1 MTKTA
6 FRGTQTS
13 IRFGISYVML
23 FAIYGISTPYL
34 QLMIRRLGYAPS
46 AVGIFLGLFE
56 LIGITGPIVLAR
68 NADSRG
74 AYKPYLIASGLMIL
88 AGLATLIP
96 FRIPVITIISLS
108 LLSLGLKT
116 PIPVLDAALFRAID
130 TTAPQES
137 HGLNYGL
144 LRSLGSAG
152 FVIVTLI
159 VQSIRGFDAASSQ
172 TMALYMG
179 ILTAMYLGGLL
190 FLPETGIPQQKTNKE
205 RLSFAWIDSVFI
217 TGILVIALG
226 RLAMAAV
233 GSFFSLYLTEELEW
247 HAVGAMWAISAMSE
261 IPFIALSWKF
271 IKKNSPMTAIAIAS
285 SAIVV
290 RLLIYALFPSPAGA
304 IAGQLLHSLCYGL
317 FQPAAIVFI
326 SLKTPPEKRA
336 TGMAIFMGFGV
347 GLPAFVGSALG
358 GRIVE
363 LLGYR
368 GLFGGYTL
376 FAVASLLVFYKN
388 RKLLTAVK

>member
-1 MTKTA
+1 MTKKA
-6 FRGTQTS
+6 FKGTETS

-23 FAIYGISTPYL
+23 FAIYGISSPYL

-68 NADSRG
+68 NADSKG

-88 AGLATLIP
+88 VGLATLVP

-116 PIPVLDAALFRAID
+116 PIPVLDAALFRAME
-130 TTAPQES
+130 TTAPKES
-137 HGLNYGL
+137 RGLNYGL
-144 LRSLGSAG
+144 LRSLGSVG

-159 VQSIRGFDAASSQ
+159 VQSIRGFDAASSL

-179 ILTAMYLGGLL
+179 ILTAFYLGGLL
-190 FLPETGIPQQKTNKE
+190 FLSETGIQQQKAHKE
-205 RLSFAWIDSVFI
+205 KLSFAWIDSVFI
-217 TGILVIALG
+217 IGILVIALG

-247 HAVGAMWAISAMSE
+247 HAVGAMWALAAISE

-271 IKKNSPMTAIAIAS
+271 IKKHSPMTGIAIAS
-285 SAIVV
+285 LAIVI

-317 FQPAAIVFI
+317 FQPAAIVFV

-358 GRIVE
+358 GSIVE

-368 GLFGGYTL
+368 GLFGSYTL

>member
-1 MTKTA
+1 MIKTA
-6 FRGTQTS
+6 FKGTQTS

-23 FAIYGISTPYL
+23 FAIYGISSPYL

-68 NADSRG
+68 NADFRG

-88 AGLATLIP
+88 AGLATLVP

-130 TTAPQES
+130 TTAAPES
-137 HGLNYGL
+137 RGLNYNL

-159 VQSIRGFDAASSQ
+159 VQSIPGFDSTGSK

-179 ILTAMYLGGLL
+179 ILTAFYLGGLL
-190 FLPETGIPQQKTNKE
+190 FLPGNGASQPAAHKE
-205 RLSFAWIDSVFI
+205 KFSFAWIDSVFI

-226 RLAMAAV
+226 RLAMASV
-233 GSFFSLYLTEELEW
+233 GSFFSLYLTEELKW
-247 HAVGAMWAISAMSE
+247 HAVGAMWALSATAE

-271 IKKNSPMTAIAIAS
+271 IKKNSPMTAIAISS
-285 SAIVV
+285 SAIIV

-317 FQPAAIVFI
+317 FQPAAIVFV

-368 GLFGGYTL
+368 GLFCGYTL
-376 FAVASLLVFYKN
+376 FAAASLLVFYKN